1 HTFLAPYG
9 EVENKINEFYDK
21 DIWMWQCE
29 QTKEIRFMPSLA
41 RDNMK
46 LAFIMNLSNEFGKPL
61 VKNDIFNLSFDKNAL
76 EGFISSEFI
85 DKFIYA
91 DRDDFTTNRESAII
105 FGIPSCFI
113 EGLLVGR
120 RYEHDNE
127 QLKLLKKYFPNCY
140 ICNLDGVVIN
150 I

>member
-1 HTFLAPYG
+1 
-9 EVENKINEFYDK
+9 
-21 DIWMWQCE
+21 M
-29 QTKEIRFMPSLA
+29 IRE
-41 RDNMK
+41 
-46 LAFIMNLSNEFGKPL
+46 IMN
-61 VKNDIFNLSFDKNAL
+61 
-76 EGFISSEFI
+76 
-85 DKFIYA
+85 
-91 DRDDFTTNRESAII
+91 REDYIEKLNVI